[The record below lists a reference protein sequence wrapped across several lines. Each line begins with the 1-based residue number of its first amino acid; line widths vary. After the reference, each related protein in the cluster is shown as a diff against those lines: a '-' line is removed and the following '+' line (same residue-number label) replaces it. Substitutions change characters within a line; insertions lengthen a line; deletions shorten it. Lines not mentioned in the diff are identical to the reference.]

1 LSIEDKLKWDRRY
14 QNNPIPDRPI
24 DLVVEYAKLAEVG
37 DALDIACGMGRHSKY
52 LASLGFRV
60 DALDI
65 SSVALDAIR
74 DFNNITVQ
82 EVDFDNYSIDK
93 ADFYNLIICTFFL
106 KRELFPEIVKA
117 LKRGGI
123 FIYESFVEHPDN
135 EQAPSNSAFLLKEG
149 ELRDIFNGELD
160 FIEYREYWSMT
171 MKGNRMR
178 RVSFVGRKSLG

>member
-93 ADFYNLIICTFFL
+93 ADFYNLIYAHFFS
-106 KRELFPEIVKA
+106 
-117 LKRGGI
+117 RGSC
-123 FIYESFVEHPDN
+123 F
-135 EQAPSNSAFLLKEG
+135 Q
-149 ELRDIFNGELD
+149 R
-160 FIEYREYWSMT
+160 
-171 MKGNRMR
+171 
-178 RVSFVGRKSLG
+178 